1 MEYPEAFHIAQKEVI
16 HIIGEE
22 ERERIKIEMRR
33 ELIKRKEY
41 QEETK
46 NQNIKRNE
54 IDLIRKQKYSAFI
67 ITSAVRKWQSVKR
80 LRENCIENYE
90 KIFDVNSRTFYYRHM
105 RTVCLFCSYFS
116 PSFVTQNRK
125 MIQQTQY

>member
-46 NQNIKRNE
+46 NQNIKKNE

-105 RTVCLFCSYFS
+105 RTVCLFCSYFA
-116 PSFVTQNRK
+116 PLFVTQNRI
-125 MIQQTQY
+125 MIQQTQ

>member
-46 NQNIKRNE
+46 NQNIKR
-54 IDLIRKQKYSAFI
+54 IR
-67 ITSAVRKWQSVKR
+67 
-80 LRENCIENYE
+80 
-90 KIFDVNSRTFYYRHM
+90 
-105 RTVCLFCSYFS
+105 
-116 PSFVTQNRK
+116 
-125 MIQQTQY
+125 

>member
-1 MEYPEAFHIAQKEVI
+1 MEYPEAFHVAEREII

-46 NQNIKRNE
+46 NQNNIKKE
-54 IDLIRKQKYSAFI
+54 KDLMRKQKYSAFI

-80 LRENCIENYE
+80 LRQNCIENYE
-90 KIFDVNSRTFYYRHM
+90 KIFDVNLRTFYYRNI
-105 RTVCLFCSYFS
+105 RTVRLFRLYFAH
-116 PSFVTQNRK
+116 
-125 MIQQTQY
+125 